1 MARAFTVVDVPQRTP
16 EWFAAR
22 LGRVTGSVASDM
34 LAKTKTGWGAS
45 RENLKWRLVLERM
58 TNRPQEPTFTS
69 AAMQAGIER
78 EASAIAA
85 YEAHTGLL
93 VQTCGFLRHD
103 SLMVGASLDGYL
115 GDYETLISIK
125 CRQPKAHA
133 EHLLTRRIPA
143 DALAQMRHELWLTG
157 AKAHQYV
164 SFNPDFPEHLQL
176 MVKRVQR
183 DDKYIKVLALA
194 VEQFLAEV
202 CEEEAYFRKIDNKG

>member
-1 MARAFTVVDVPQRTP
+1 MARAFTVIDVPQRTP

-45 RENLKWRLVLERM
+45 RENLKWRIVLERM
-58 TNRPQEPTFTS
+58 TGRPQEPTFTS

-93 VQTCGFLRHD
+93 VQTCGFLRHE

-115 GDYETLISIK
+115 GDFETLISIK

-157 AKAHQYV
+157 ATRHQYV
-164 SFNPDFPEHLQL
+164 SFNPDFPEGAQL
-176 MVKRVQR
+176 RILDVPAGDLSVGS
-183 DDKYIKVLALA
+183 YGAELALFLDECDDAEASLRKA
-194 VEQFLAEV
+194 VA
-202 CEEEAYFRKIDNKG
+202 